1 LPTAR
6 ARGVARAARRRG
18 CDRLRGAWGGW
29 RRGRSWRLRRRG
41 RASGEPAPARAESAG
56 CVITLAMSTPFLE
69 PSDLPASSFSRE
81 LAGAEPG
88 GIQTDGLAAG

>member
-1 LPTAR
+1 
-6 ARGVARAARRRG
+6 
-18 CDRLRGAWGGW
+18 
-29 RRGRSWRLRRRG
+29 LRRRG

-88 GIQTDGLAAG
+88 GIQTDGLAAGRRSAIRRLPCPDQSKGRES